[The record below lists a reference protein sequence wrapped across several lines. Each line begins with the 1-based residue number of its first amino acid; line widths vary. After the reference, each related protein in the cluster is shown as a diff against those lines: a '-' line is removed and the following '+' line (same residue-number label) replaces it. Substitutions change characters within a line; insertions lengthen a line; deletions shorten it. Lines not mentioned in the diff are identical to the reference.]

1 MIKLNQTTL
10 PDLDGFFDKFSATKI
25 KANELSYGHKFPF
38 LLFWCQY
45 IENSLTAVICRFEQ
59 AVILVAKK
67 GADLNEIKDFLFAVG
82 FNSLEGEYELISR
95 LVPNNINAYNVVYKK
110 TAGDLAPCPTP
121 NIKAVFDTLYSK
133 ENEHIKPTDFE
144 AFYADLSHRIRHGTA
159 AAVLTQNSATAIAS
173 HITKENAVI
182 SGVAV
187 KPNNRGKGLGL
198 AALKS
203 LESHL
208 AWRNIFAAVDDSV
221 LEFYVKAGYTAKY
234 KIAVYEYEE

>member
-1 MIKLNQTTL
+1 MIKLNQTAL
-10 PDLDGFFDKFSATKI
+10 PNLDGFFDSFSATKI
-25 KANELSYGHKFPF
+25 KANELAYGYNFPF

-45 IENSLTAVICRFEQ
+45 IDDKLTAVICKFEQ
-59 AVILVAKK
+59 SVILVAKK
-67 GADLNEIKDFLFAVG
+67 AADLNEIKDFLFAVG
-82 FNSLEGEYELISR
+82 FSSLEGEYELICH
-95 LVPNNINAYNVVYKK
+95 LVPNNIKPYNVVYKK
-110 TAGDLAPCPTP
+110 TAGDFAPCPTP

-133 ENEHIKPTDFE
+133 ESRHIKPTDFE

-159 AAVLTQNSATAIAS
+159 AAVLVNDCATAIAS

-187 KPNNRGKGLGL
+187 IPNNRGKGLGR

-203 LESHL
+203 LEDGL
-208 AWRNIFAAVDDSV
+208 AWRNIFAAVDGGV
-221 LEFYVKAGYTAKY
+221 LEFYKKAGYTAKY